1 MKLGLQNYAA
11 VMPVENGS
19 IKFSNKLKYF
29 TKDDTVQ
36 NYKILH
42 SVV

>member
-19 IKFSNKLKYF
+19 IKFNKLKYF

-42 SVV
+42 RVV